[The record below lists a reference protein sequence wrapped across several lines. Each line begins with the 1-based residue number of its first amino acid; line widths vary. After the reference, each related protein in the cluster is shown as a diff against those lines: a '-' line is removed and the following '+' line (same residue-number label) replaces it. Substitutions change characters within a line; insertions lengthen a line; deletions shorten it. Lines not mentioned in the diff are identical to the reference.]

1 MKKLSLADKIAIV
14 VGAGSGIGRAIA
26 IRFAEEGARV
36 VAADLVPEAGQ
47 ETVNLIIAAGGTA
60 LFLLV
65 DVTQREQ
72 IQAAL
77 AEVETRFGRLDVLVN
92 SAGIAGRGRIEAVAD
107 DLWERA
113 VAVNLSGVY
122 WACKYAI
129 PIFKRSGGGVI
140 LNLGSIAG
148 LRGWP
153 GSAIY
158 SATKGGVVML
168 SRTLAA
174 DYARENIRVWALC
187 PTAVDT
193 PILHRLFA
201 QEADPQAAR
210 LAYEAKEPM
219 GRMITPDEVANA
231 AVYLA
236 SDERPP
242 YTPEPFII

>member
-1 MKKLSLADKIAIV
+1 MNKLRLGEKIAVII
-14 VGAGSGIGRAIA
+14 GAGSGIGRAIA
-26 IRFAEEGARV
+26 LRFAREGARV
-36 VAADLVPEAGQ
+36 VAADLVPEVGQ
-47 ETVNLIIAAGGTA
+47 ETVSLITAAGGTA
-60 LFLLV
+60 LFLPV
-65 DVTQREQ
+65 DVTQRDQ
-72 IQAAL
+72 IRAML
-77 AEVETRFGRLDVLVN
+77 AEAETCFGRLDVLIN

-113 VAVNLSGVY
+113 VAVNLSGVF
-122 WACKYAI
+122 WACKYAV
-129 PIFKRSGGGVI
+129 PIFKRAGGGVI

-158 SATKGGVVML
+158 SATKGGVVLL

-193 PILHRLFA
+193 PLLHHLFA
-201 QEADPQAAR
+201 HEADPQAAR

-219 GRMITPDEVANA
+219 GRLITPDEVANA

-242 YTPEPFII
+242 YTPDPFIM

>member
-1 MKKLSLADKIAIV
+1 MRLKEK
-14 VGAGSGIGRAIA
+14 VGLIIGGGSGIGQAIA
-26 IRFAEEGARV
+26 RRFAQEGAQ
-36 VAADLVPEAGQ
+36 VAVADLVAEAGQ
-47 ETVNLIIAAGGTA
+47 ETVSLIAAGGGKA
-60 LFLLV
+60 SFFPL

-72 IQAAL
+72 IRAVLEQ
-77 AEVETRFGRLDVLVN
+77 VERQFGRLDILVN
-92 SAGIAGRGRIEAVAD
+92 SAGIPGRGRIEEADD
-107 DLWERA
+107 DLWDRA
-113 VAVNLSGVY
+113 VAVNLSGVF
-122 WACKYAI
+122 WACRYAV
-129 PIFKRSGGGVI
+129 PLLKRAGGGVI

-193 PILHRLFA
+193 PILHQLFA
-201 QEADPQAAR
+201 READPQAAQQ
-210 LAYEAKEPM
+210 AYEAKEPM
-219 GRMITPDEVANA
+219 GRMITPAEVAHA

-242 YTPEPFII
+242 YTPEPLII